1 MLLALWLQFLLFPK
15 GKTAAQ
21 QMAVAVLP
29 QSNPAEEQRSLPS
42 AFHLFGGSKQSEIS
56 LANMVSQESHLNFIV
71 TGIISGKDSKQGF
84 AYIKT
89 TKGVDEKK
97 FKVGDNIF
105 NKAKLTEI
113 HNGYLIVQRNGKKE
127 RLSLHKGVG
136 IDTKSGNRN
145 SKSANN
151 RQLANK
157 TNNINNFNS
166 GGNWQ
171 QVLNQQKYNP
181 NKIANIA
188 KYISVVQ
195 DEQGQINGLKVSAL
209 AKSPLL
215 TNAGLSPNDR
225 IVAVNGTKISTQNL
239 LNLQKQLQ
247 NADNAQVTVIRNGR
261 TITLNLNLAGLQ

>member
-1 MLLALWLQFLLFPK
+1 
-15 GKTAAQ
+15 
-21 QMAVAVLP
+21 MAVTVLP
-29 QSNPAEEQRSLPS
+29 QNNATAEQRTLPS
-42 AFHLFGGSKQSEIS
+42 AFRLFGTAEQTETQLGSMLSP
-56 LANMVSQESHLNFIV
+56 ESPLNFIV
-71 TGIISGKDSKQGF
+71 TGIISGGDGKRGF

-89 TKGVDEKK
+89 PKGIDEKK
-97 FKVGDNIF
+97 FKVGDRIF

-113 HNGYLIVQRNGKKE
+113 HNDHLVVQRNGKKE

-136 IDTKSGNRN
+136 IDTKAGGDDRQ
-145 SKSANN
+145 ANLG
-151 RQLANK
+151 RLAQNTQK
-157 TNNINNFNS
+157 AKNISNFNS
-166 GGNWQ
+166 GGDWQ

-188 KYISVVQ
+188 KHISVVQ
-195 DEQGQINGLKVSAL
+195 NQQGQITGLKVSSL
-209 AKSPLL
+209 SQNPML
-215 TNAGLSPNDR
+215 TNAGLYPNDQ